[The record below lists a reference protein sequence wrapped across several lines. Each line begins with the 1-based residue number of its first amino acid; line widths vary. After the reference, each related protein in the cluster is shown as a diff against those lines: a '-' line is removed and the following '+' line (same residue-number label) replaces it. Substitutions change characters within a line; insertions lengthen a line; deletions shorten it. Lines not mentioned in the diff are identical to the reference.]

1 MSHTPGPWS
10 YDADAEEVC
19 GATERY
25 AIAWIPRIVRDASDG
40 RTLPAAER
48 LANAHLIAAAPDL
61 LAACQ
66 AMAHDIRA
74 THFTDGEHRLS
85 EDAARQMLQ
94 FLERV
99 ISKATEETNGKERS
113 LD

>member
-1 MSHTPGPWS
+1 MRKYVPSAYMVDTETDEPVFSGLCE
-10 YDADAEEVC
+10 YVRADDP
-19 GATERY
+19 
-25 AIAWIPRIVRDASDG
+25 I
-40 RTLPAAER
+40 
-48 LANAHLIAAAPDL
+48 IAAAPDL

-74 THFTDGEHRLS
+74 IQLTDGEHRLS

-99 ISKATEETNGKERS
+99 ISKATEGTNGKERS

>member
-74 THFTDGEHRLS
+74 LLFTEGECRLS
-85 EDAARQMLQ
+85 EDSARQVLA
-94 FLERV
+94 LLDRE
-99 ISKATEETNGKERS
+99 ITKAMEGTDGTERS